1 MQQQQK
7 VKKMEENLTILR
19 RCSLFAGLSD
29 TQTAALL
36 QSLHPVR
43 RSFSKGEVLLLAGY
57 ETQEL
62 GVVLCGQSE
71 AEKQTADG
79 VTLTLTR
86 MGPGGIF
93 ADILA
98 GSRGAKSP
106 VTVTAAT
113 DVTVLLIPYKSL
125 LRPGVPLDAAHAAVL
140 QNLVA
145 AMADKYFALDR
156 RVELLMLHSLRE
168 KVLHYLRTEA
178 LPAPGGAVRTPYTRA
193 GLAAY
198 LGCERSAL
206 CRELSRMRR
215 DGILQID
222 GRVFRLL
229 PGVPPRQNGRPVRAD
244 REENDGM

>member
-62 GVVLCGQSE
+62 GVVLCGQIE

-145 AMADKYFALDR
+145 AMADKYFAPPGAGRASVR
-156 RVELLMLHSLRE
+156 R
-168 KVLHYLRTEA
+168 
-178 LPAPGGAVRTPYTRA
+178 
-193 GLAAY
+193 
-198 LGCERSAL
+198 
-206 CRELSRMRR
+206 
-215 DGILQID
+215 
-222 GRVFRLL
+222 
-229 PGVPPRQNGRPVRAD
+229 
-244 REENDGM
+244 

>member
-62 GVVLCGQSE
+62 GVVLCGQIE

-125 LRPGVPLDAAHAAVL
+125 LRPAFRWTPPTR
-140 QNLVA
+140 QCC
-145 AMADKYFALDR
+145 KTSWR
-156 RVELLMLHSLRE
+156 PW
-168 KVLHYLRTEA
+168 RTNTSRWT
-178 LPAPGGAVRTPYTRA
+178 GGW
-193 GLAAY
+193 
-198 LGCERSAL
+198 S
-206 CRELSRMRR
+206 
-215 DGILQID
+215 
-222 GRVFRLL
+222 F
-229 PGVPPRQNGRPVRAD
+229 
-244 REENDGM
+244 

>member
-62 GVVLCGQSE
+62 GVVLCGQIE

-178 LPAPGGAVRTPYTRA
+178 RPRRRRCAHAVHPRRGWRHIWLRAQRSVPGAFAHAAGRNITNRRA
-193 GLAAY
+193 
-198 LGCERSAL
+198 RVSA
-206 CRELSRMRR
+206 SA
-215 DGILQID
+215 
-222 GRVFRLL
+222 
-229 PGVPPRQNGRPVRAD
+229 GVPPRQNGRPVRAD

>member
-62 GVVLCGQSE
+62 GVVLCGQIE

-198 LGCERSAL
+198 LG
-206 CRELSRMRR
+206 LSL
-215 DGILQID
+215 IHI
-222 GRVFRLL
+222 
-229 PGVPPRQNGRPVRAD
+229 
-244 REENDGM
+244 

>member
-62 GVVLCGQSE
+62 GVVLCGQIE

-156 RVELLMLHSLRE
+156 RVESMPYSLRE
-168 KVLHYLRTEA
+168 KVRCTICAPRLCS
-178 LPAPGGAVRTPYTRA
+178 APGGAVRTPHPRA
-193 GLAAY
+193 GGISGLRAA
-198 LGCERSAL
+198 LCAGSFQHAAGRNIANRRARVSASAGRSAP
-206 CRELSRMRR
+206 S
-215 DGILQID
+215 
-222 GRVFRLL
+222 
-229 PGVPPRQNGRPVRAD
+229 NG
-244 REENDGM
+244 